1 MNMNRREFLAAAA
14 GGAAIGV
21 LPFSGLAQLK
31 NHLRYKAVAFDAFPI
46 FDPRPVFALTTELVP
61 GKGEE
66 LVGLWRTRQFEY
78 TWLGLCPDTTSIFR
92 PSRETLWN
100 SRPSR

>member
-14 GGAAIGV
+14 GDMAIAV

-31 NHLRYKAVAFDAFPI
+31 NHLQYKAVAFDAFPI
-46 FDPRPVFALTTELVP
+46 FDPRPVFALTTELIP

-66 LVGLWRTRQFEY
+66 LVA
-78 TWLGLCPDTTSIFR
+78 
-92 PSRETLWN
+92 
-100 SRPSR
+100 